1 MQRLPLG
8 TGSAKQVVVKY
19 PSEGDSY
26 TPEDTWELCIG
37 PDGRI
42 EEFVYH
48 RGGPKKPSLVMASWA
63 GYKKAGPLLIS
74 TDRRGTADGQ
84 PLHSFVSDVSVTL
97 VESETWANA
106 Q

>member
-63 GYKKAGPLLIS
+63 GYKKAGPLLTS
-74 TDRRGTADGQ
+74 TDRRGTADDK
-84 PLHSFVSDVSVTL
+84 PLHSVKL
-97 VESETWANA
+97 AGSETWVNA